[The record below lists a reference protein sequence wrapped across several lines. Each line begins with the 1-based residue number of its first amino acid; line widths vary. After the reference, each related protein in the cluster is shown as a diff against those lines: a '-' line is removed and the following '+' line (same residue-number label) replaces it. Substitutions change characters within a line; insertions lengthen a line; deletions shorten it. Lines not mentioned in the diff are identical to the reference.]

1 MKLEIL
7 KVDNMRKRGTG
18 KEIRICQHCGKTFK
32 IFKCWL
38 KKNKGKFC
46 SLKCMGKA
54 RKGKPVWN
62 KGIPHTET
70 TKDKIRQKALGR
82 TGWNKGLTKESH
94 PNLTR
99 LKKEKSPNWRGGTTV
114 YRSIA
119 LDNLPVKCAICGVSN
134 PKLLVVHH
142 IDRNRRNNQLNNLQF
157 LCLNCHR
164 LEHYPERKISLFK
177 PKRNKKGRFVKNKEG
192 FQ

>member
-1 MKLEIL
+1 
-7 KVDNMRKRGTG
+7 MRIRGTG

-38 KKNKGKFC
+38 KKGRGEFC
-46 SLKCMGKA
+46 SRKCYGEFK
-54 RKGKPVWN
+54 KGKPTWN

-94 PNLTR
+94 PNLIR

-119 LDNLPVKCAICGVSN
+119 MENLLVECASCGVNN
-134 PKLLVVHH
+134 PKTLVVHH
-142 IDRNRRNNQLNNLQF
+142 IDRNRRNNQLNNLQI

-164 LEHYPERKISLFK
+164 LEHYHERKISLFK
-177 PKRNKKGRFVKNKEG
+177 HQRDKKGRFKKESKEG